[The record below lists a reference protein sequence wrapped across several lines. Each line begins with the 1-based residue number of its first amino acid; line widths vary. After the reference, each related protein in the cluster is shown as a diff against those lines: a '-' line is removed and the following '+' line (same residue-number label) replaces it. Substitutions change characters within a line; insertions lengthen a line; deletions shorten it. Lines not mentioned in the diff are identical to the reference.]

1 MVGRGSVLGGSL
13 VVWGREGVGEAWRE
27 ERGDRWTEERG
38 DGWREE
44 VEVFREVSMRGVWP
58 RGDWCSKSDGCSRF
72 LNLENEGR

>member
-13 VVWGREGVGEAWRE
+13 GEGGRGVEGEGGRE

-58 RGDWCSKSDGCSRF
+58 RGDWCLKSDGCSRF

>member
-1 MVGRGSVLGGSL
+1 MGGRGSVLGGSL
-13 VVWGREGVGEAWRE
+13 GVWGRGVEGEGGRE

-44 VEVFREVSMRGVWP
+44 VEVFREVPMRGVW
-58 RGDWCSKSDGCSRF
+58 CSESDGWRF